1 MTEISK
7 SSEQSLN
14 NILNKLGV
22 KTQDEAQK
30 SEKNNNTLGQE
41 DFLKLMTTQLQ
52 NQDPFAPMDNG
63 DFIAQ
68 MAQFS
73 TVTGITEINSNLT
86 DLGSKLE
93 PNRVATAAQFLGH
106 SVLVPGKVV
115 SPDDNGEI
123 HGVVDLPSY
132 SNDVGLTFTN
142 SSGEIVHTM
151 NLGSNDRGL
160 VGFSWTDIPDEIK
173 ENKTKLTIQAY
184 AGNGQASDGISTS
197 VYNKVIAASAPKD
210 SKDIILETKDYGEIS
225 ANDAMK
231 IKAADIIRKPERS
244 LSDILNGL
252 EGNEN

>member
-1 MTEISK
+1 MTDISNT
-7 SSEQSLN
+7 SEQSLN
-14 NILNKLGV
+14 KILSKLGV
-22 KTQDEAQK
+22 KTQDDVKKEGNK
-30 SEKNNNTLGQE
+30 NTLGQE

-86 DLGSKLE
+86 NLGSKLE

-173 ENKTKLTIQAY
+173 ENKTRLTIQAY

-210 SKDIILETKDYGEIS
+210 SEDIVLETKDYGEIS
-225 ANDAMK
+225 ANDAIK
-231 IKAADIIRKPERS
+231 IKAADIVRKPERS

>member
-1 MTEISK
+1 MTDISK
-7 SSEQSLN
+7 SDQSLN
-14 NILNKLGV
+14 NILNKLGI
-22 KTQDEAQK
+22 KSQDQAAK
-30 SEKNNNTLGQE
+30 SGNKNKLGQE

-73 TVTGITEINSNLT
+73 TVTGITEINNNLSS
-86 DLGSKLE
+86 LGSKLE

-106 SVLVPGKVV
+106 SVLVPGQIA

-123 HGVVDLPSY
+123 HGVVDLPAS

-151 NLGSNDRGL
+151 NLGNQEKGL

-173 ENKTKLTIQAY
+173 RDKTKFKIQSY
-184 AGNGQASDGISTS
+184 AGNGEASDGLSTA
-197 VYNKVIAASAPKD
+197 VYNKVIAASAPKNSED
-210 SKDIILETKDYGEIS
+210 VILELKDYGEIS
-225 ANDAMK
+225 ASEAIKFKSND
-231 IKAADIIRKPERS
+231 
-244 LSDILNGL
+244 
-252 EGNEN
+252 

>member
-30 SEKNNNTLGQE
+30 PGNKNSLGQE

-86 DLGSKLE
+86 NLGSKLE

-106 SVLVPGKVV
+106 SVLVPGQVV
-115 SPDDNGEI
+115 SPDDKGEI
-123 HGVVDLPSY
+123 HGVVDLPAY
-132 SNDVGLTFTN
+132 SNDVGLTFAN
-142 SSGEIVHTM
+142 PSGEIVHTIT
-151 NLGSNDRGL
+151 LGSHDKGL
-160 VGFSWTDIPDEIK
+160 VGFSWENIPDEIK
-173 ENKTKLTIQAY
+173 KNKTRLTIQAY
-184 AGNGQASDGISTS
+184 AGNGEASDGISTA
-197 VYNKVIAASAPKD
+197 VYNKVIAASAPKNSED
-210 SKDIILETKDYGEIS
+210 VILETKDYGEIS
-225 ANDAMK
+225 ANDA
-231 IKAADIIRKPERS
+231 IKLKTND
-244 LSDILNGL
+244 
-252 EGNEN
+252 

>member
-1 MTEISK
+1 MADISK
-7 SSEQSLN
+7 TSEQSLN
-14 NILNKLGV
+14 NILDKLGV
-22 KTQDEAQK
+22 RTQEDVKKEGNK
-30 SEKNNNTLGQE
+30 NTLGQE

-86 DLGSKLE
+86 NLGSKLE

-106 SVLVPGKVV
+106 SVLVPGQVV
-115 SPDDNGEI
+115 SPDDKGEI

-142 SSGEIVHTM
+142 PSGEIVHTM

-173 ENKTKLTIQAY
+173 ENKTRLTIQAY

-210 SKDIILETKDYGEIS
+210 SEDIVLETKDYGEIS
-225 ANDAMK
+225 ANDAIK
-231 IKAADIIRKPERS
+231 IKAADIVRKPERS

>member
-1 MTEISK
+1 MADISK
-7 SSEQSLN
+7 TSEQSLN
-14 NILNKLGV
+14 NILDKLGV
-22 KTQDEAQK
+22 RTQEDVKKEGNK
-30 SEKNNNTLGQE
+30 NTLGQE

-52 NQDPFAPMDNG
+52 NQDTFAPMDNG

-86 DLGSKLE
+86 NLGSKLE

-173 ENKTKLTIQAY
+173 ENKTRLTIQAY

-210 SKDIILETKDYGEIS
+210 SEDIVLETKDYGEIS
-225 ANDAMK
+225 ANDAIK
-231 IKAADIIRKPERS
+231 IKAADIVRKPERS

>member
-1 MTEISK
+1 MADITK
-7 SSEQSLN
+7 TSEQSLN

-22 KTQDEAQK
+22 RTQEDVKKEGNK
-30 SEKNNNTLGQE
+30 NTLGQE

-86 DLGSKLE
+86 NLGSKLE

-106 SVLVPGKVV
+106 SVLVPGQVV
-115 SPDDNGEI
+115 SPDDKGEI

-142 SSGEIVHTM
+142 PSGEIVHTM

-173 ENKTKLTIQAY
+173 RNKTRLTIQAY
-184 AGNGQASDGISTS
+184 AGNGQASDGISTA
-197 VYNKVIAASAPKD
+197 VY
-210 SKDIILETKDYGEIS
+210 L
-225 ANDAMK
+225 
-231 IKAADIIRKPERS
+231 S
-244 LSDILNGL
+244 LIHI
-252 EGNEN
+252 